1 MATRER
7 RTPITGIRVQ
17 RRIGLTIPQRTMLQA
32 CERFGWRLAFV
43 RTPLDHPQPVLFA
56 TARDYV
62 VVRED
67 GSIDRWPDIALRTV
81 QRAAARSSPQG

>member
-7 RTPITGIRVQ
+7 RTPTSAIRVQ

-32 CERFGWRLAFV
+32 CERLGWRLAFV
-43 RTPLDHPQPVLFA
+43 RTPLEHPMPVLFA

-67 GSIDRWPDIALRTV
+67 GSIDRWPDIALRH
-81 QRAAARSSPQG
+81 